1 MVGYRSP
8 KPLIRV
14 RILVPVQIKVMS
26 SLINFLKGS
35 YSEFRYKV
43 EWPKWADLQ
52 SSTIVVAVGTVILAL
67 FTFGVDSLFSTAI
80 KNVLSLFIGFFN

>member
-1 MVGYRSP
+1 MN
-8 KPLIRV
+8 
-14 RILVPVQIKVMS
+14 
-26 SLINFLKGS
+26 SLINFLKDS

-52 SSTIVVAVGTVILAL
+52 SSTIVVAVATVILAL

-80 KNVLSLFIGFFN
+80 KNILAILIGFFN

>member
-1 MVGYRSP
+1 
-8 KPLIRV
+8 
-14 RILVPVQIKVMS
+14 MS

>member
-1 MVGYRSP
+1 MNS
-8 KPLIRV
+8 I
-14 RILVPVQIKVMS
+14 IS
-26 SLINFLKGS
+26 FLKDS

-52 SSTIVVAVGTVILAL
+52 SSTIVVAVATVILAL

-80 KNVLSLFIGFFN
+80 KNLLSIFIGLFN

>member
-1 MVGYRSP
+1 MN
-8 KPLIRV
+8 
-14 RILVPVQIKVMS
+14 
-26 SLINFLKGS
+26 SLINFLKDS

-52 SSTIVVAVGTVILAL
+52 SSTIVVAVATVILAL

-80 KNVLSLFIGFFN
+80 KNILEIFIGFFN

>member
-1 MVGYRSP
+1 
-8 KPLIRV
+8 
-14 RILVPVQIKVMS
+14 MS

-43 EWPKWADLQ
+43 EWPKWSDLQ